1 MWNLRFWIRK
11 KAYTLQH
18 NMVNFL
24 YFLNEKKNSK
34 GSDSDV
40 SNEQLMKI
48 LKTMA
53 KQVIKENT
61 PSVQDLERILQGIT
75 QEQSS
80 QSEMDEESKNELD
93 IHGNN
98 EPITK
103 YLQKKGYLKDDK
115 RWLTNKGFF
124 EIGQRMLEDIIKAI
138 NEGGFGLHETK
149 NMGSGS
155 TILDTTKK
163 LEIGDDIKN
172 LDIPKTILNSVQR
185 SRRKRSTV
193 GLPIQLEFEDFEKF
207 ETREEVK
214 VAVVYCID
222 LSSTMKYS
230 LGSGE
235 GSRIEA
241 AKKALW
247 ALYVLNK
254 KFFPNDSIYVVGF
267 GSLASE
273 IKPRDISY
281 LKTFDANDNF
291 LHYTNYQAAFRLSLK
306 ILKKDGSHNKR
317 IVMITDGQPSAC
329 FVDDESQKNA
339 ILSDKPYSHF
349 YKPDDVT
356 LTKMKNEREIKL
368 DVGNEMVY
376 LCYRYKQ
383 VDSAIDAK
391 TLQEAK
397 KCTREGIEIDTIMVS
412 EEEELLSYVENLEKH
427 LKGRAYYINPE
438 KIDKILISDFIS
450 NKKRILGLKHG

>member
-1 MWNLRFWIRK
+1 
-11 KAYTLQH
+11 
-18 NMVNFL
+18 MVNFI
-24 YFLNEKKNSK
+24 YFLNDKKNSK
-34 GSDSDV
+34 GSDSEI
-40 SNEQLMKI
+40 SNEHLSKI
-48 LKTMA
+48 LKTIA
-53 KQVIKENT
+53 KQVLKEKI
-61 PSVQDLERILQGIT
+61 PSVQDLEKMFQGIT
-75 QEQSS
+75 QEQQP
-80 QSEMDEESKNELD
+80 QSNVDEEKNELD
-93 IHGNN
+93 IHGNS

-103 YLQKKGYLKDDK
+103 YLQRKGYLKDDK

-124 EIGQRMLEDIIKAI
+124 EIGQRMLEDVIKAI
-138 NEGGFGLHETK
+138 NEGGYGLHETK
-149 NMGSGS
+149 NIGSGS

-163 LEIGDDIKN
+163 LEMGDDVKN
-172 LDIPKTILNSVQR
+172 LDIPKTILNCVQR
-185 SRRKRSTV
+185 SKGKGSAIE
-193 GLPIQLEFEDFEKF
+193 LPIQLKFDDFEKF

-214 VAVVYCID
+214 IAVVYCID

-230 LGSGE
+230 LNSGE

-254 KFFPNDSIYVVGF
+254 KFFPNDSIYIVGF

-273 IKPRDISY
+273 VKPRDIPY
-281 LKTFDANDNF
+281 LKTYDANDNF
-291 LHYTNYQAAFRLSLK
+291 LHYTNYQAAFRLALK
-306 ILKKDGSHNKR
+306 ILKKDGAHNKR
-317 IVMITDGQPSAC
+317 IVLITDGQPSAC

-349 YKPDDVT
+349 YKPDDAT
-356 LTKMKNEREIKL
+356 LAKLKTDREVKL
-368 DVGNEMVY
+368 DVRNEMVY

-383 VDSAIDAK
+383 VDSAIDTK

-397 KCTREGIEIDTIMVS
+397 KCKREGIEIDTIMVS
-412 EEEELLSYVENLEKH
+412 EEEELLSYVESLERH

-450 NKKRILGLKHG
+450 NKKKILSSKRGW